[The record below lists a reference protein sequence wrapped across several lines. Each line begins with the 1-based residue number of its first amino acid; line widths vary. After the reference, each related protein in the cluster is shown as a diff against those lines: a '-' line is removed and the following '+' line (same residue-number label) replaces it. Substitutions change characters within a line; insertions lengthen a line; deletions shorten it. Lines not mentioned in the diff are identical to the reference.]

1 MSNNNLKNIFN
12 RLDSLNHP
20 EVKAPCAQ
28 ENASLESEINGGNA
42 ANNQVLPKAK
52 EQDANDE
59 QQWKIPKTAKEI
71 QQQLLSILSPEFVN
85 LHPADPKEL
94 AKLPNFPCDGCGLCC
109 VRVDSS
115 PYLQG
120 LESKRKDGICR
131 YFDLKSKKC
140 LIYKHRPLICNVK
153 EGYLALFK
161 DQMSIEEFYL
171 INIKACNDLKAAHA
185 QNLLLKIPHQKL

>member
-1 MSNNNLKNIFN
+1 MSNNTLKNLFD

-20 EVKAPCAQ
+20 AVKAQCVQ
-28 ENASLESEINGGNA
+28 ESSSLDNVSNGSNT
-42 ANNQVLPKAK
+42 ANNQAQPKAQ
-52 EQDANDE
+52 EMEANDE

-71 QQQLLSILSPEFVN
+71 QQQLLSIISPEFVN

-94 AKLPNFPCDGCGLCC
+94 AKLPDFPCDGCGLCC

-140 LIYKHRPLICNVK
+140 LIYAHRPLICNVK
-153 EGYLALFK
+153 ESYLALFK

-171 INIKACNDLKAAHA
+171 TNIKACIDLKAAYA
-185 QNLLLKIPHQKL
+185 QNPPLKIPHQKL

>member
-1 MSNNNLKNIFN
+1 MSKNTLKNIFD

-20 EVKAPCAQ
+20 AVTAPCDQKSSSLDTVSNGSDPACNQAQPKAQ
-28 ENASLESEINGGNA
+28 EL
-42 ANNQVLPKAK
+42 
-52 EQDANDE
+52 DTNDE

-71 QQQLLSILSPEFVN
+71 QQQLLSIISPEFVN

-94 AKLPNFPCDGCGLCC
+94 AKFPDFPCDGCGLCC

-115 PYLQG
+115 PYLQE

-140 LIYKHRPLICNVK
+140 LIYEHRPLICNVK
-153 EGYLALFK
+153 ECYLALFK

-171 INIKACNDLKAAHA
+171 TNSKACNDLKTAYA